1 MLANRT
7 EPYRTVASTQR
18 CIAAANRR
26 LTATATAVLIMT
38 SLLPRSHETNHVIV
52 ENSGEVNVTPT
63 ADDVDVEK
71 SERLNRASK
80 KFLKACDQI
89 KQIRKRIAEL
99 ASMYSSLEK
108 QHQQQYR
115 LQLMQQHQNDVSSSS
130 PSSLSAATHLD
141 NSGQHS
147 SSTSSTP
154 SPSPTSSP
162 NVNTA
167 ANSSVK
173 INVNRFRET
182 VRQQIENLQSI
193 KSVYFIYANTK
204 ADEIT
209 RLQCE
214 LYGADAVRMAYETS
228 NAVDTSPSSSS
239 SYHNSSSSTHRT
251 SARSEAS
258 EPNNR
263 SESQLNSNY
272 FMDTSTSRPQNDSA
286 PSSSRPGQIDFLA
299 V

>member
-1 MLANRT
+1 
-7 EPYRTVASTQR
+7 
-18 CIAAANRR
+18 
-26 LTATATAVLIMT
+26 MT

-52 ENSGEVNVTPT
+52 AENSGEVNVTPTTT

-99 ASMYSSLEK
+99 ASMYSSFEK
-108 QHQQQYR
+108 QHQQQYQ
-115 LQLMQQHQNDVSSSS
+115 LQLMQQHHQNDAS
-130 PSSLSAATHLD
+130 SSLSATHLDD

-147 SSTSSTP
+147 SISTSSTP
-154 SPSPTSSP
+154 SAT
-162 NVNTA
+162 NVNTTSA
-167 ANSSVK
+167 ENSSTT

-214 LYGADAVRMAYETS
+214 LYGEDAVRMAYETS
-228 NAVDTSPSSSS
+228 NAADTSPSSSS
-239 SYHNSSSSTHRT
+239 SHHNSSSSSRN

-258 EPNNR
+258 EANNH
-263 SESQLNSNY
+263 SDPQLSTNY
-272 FMDTSTSRPQNDSA
+272 FMDTSTSRPQNDST
-286 PSSSRPGQIDFLA
+286 PSSSSSRPGQIDFLA